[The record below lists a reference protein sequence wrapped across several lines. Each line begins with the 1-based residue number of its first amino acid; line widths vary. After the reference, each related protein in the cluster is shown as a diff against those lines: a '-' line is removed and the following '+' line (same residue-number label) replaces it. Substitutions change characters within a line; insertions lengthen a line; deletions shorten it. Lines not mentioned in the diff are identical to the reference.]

1 MQAITKEESKKW
13 KKKSRQTERVAKQ
26 DLKETMSL
34 RQHPVEVTDSELKG
48 ITEAVE
54 QDHKEPAKPQHHHV
68 EITDS
73 VITSNAEAAS
83 QQGMT
88 NGRKEGAKALRLQ
101 GYQVMER
108 RQKPTDKGGGLL
120 IGIKDNITA
129 SEWARSGQAGEED
142 SEIMRVTIKTRLG
155 LIAVGVDNKIIG
167 AETQTPTKQ
176 YSNMSQSSGKGL
188 TTS

>member
-88 NGRKEGAKALRLQ
+88 NGRKEGAKALRFKARVPSDGEKTEADRQ
-101 GYQVMER
+101 GRGTTNRHKRQHHSIGMGEER
-108 RQKPTDKGGGLL
+108 TSRGRGQRDHAGYHQNKTRVDRR
-120 IGIKDNITA
+120 
-129 SEWARSGQAGEED
+129 RSGQQNNRSRNAD
-142 SEIMRVTIKTRLG
+142 TH
-155 LIAVGVDNKIIG
+155 
-167 AETQTPTKQ
+167 
-176 YSNMSQSSGKGL
+176 
-188 TTS
+188 